1 MKFIRIKQVI
11 GIFIIGIFSI
21 HSTRAQGNL
30 PVLKTNTKA
39 LDVREG
45 HNLYKGYW
53 DVSPEVKKDVYY
65 AHRFKKA
72 TTITFY
78 SDIDSISFR
87 VSPRHTYDFIV
98 LLNNKD
104 TCYTQIS
111 TIRSSYYK
119 DCKSC
124 IISKDTIPFTLGND
138 NRIYIAA
145 KVNGSETIKLFFDTG
160 ADNIVLF
167 PSAYQKE
174 VKLKFDG
181 TIANRATGGTE
192 IRNTS
197 SSNDLAISKLK
208 WKDEQVM
215 FTGKQIGEGDGTL
228 GYDVFEDKIIEFNY
242 DKKIMIIHDS
252 PFKIDKG
259 YVKFAMQLLGGQV
272 PFLPGTLVNHDKQYK
287 AHFMFDM
294 GATGC
299 LFLNQGF
306 LLKNDLYGTFQ
317 ITGESQMTGA
327 GAGAIKTTRVLLPGF
342 IFGNYE
348 LKQVPIYLESPAEH
362 DPGTGVLGMDLLKR
376 FNTIIDYQ
384 NNLIWLKPNHLV
396 NSPYKQSQKQNVQ

>member
-1 MKFIRIKQVI
+1 MKFIQIKRVV
-11 GIFIIGIFSI
+11 GIFIIGILFI
-21 HSTRAQGNL
+21 HSTWAQGNL
-30 PVLKTNTKA
+30 PILKTNTKT

-45 HNLYKGYW
+45 HNFYKGYW
-53 DVSPEVKKDVYY
+53 GVSPEVKKDVYF
-65 AHRFKKA
+65 AHRFKKT

-78 SDIDSISFR
+78 SDVDSISFR
-87 VSPRHTYDFIV
+87 VSPRNTYDFII

-111 TIRSSYYK
+111 TIRTSYFK
-119 DCKSC
+119 ECHDC

-138 NRIYIAA
+138 NRIYVAA
-145 KVNGSETIKLFFDTG
+145 KVNDSETIKLFFDTG

-167 PSAYQKE
+167 PSAYQKG

-181 TIANRATGGTE
+181 SIANRATGGTE
-192 IRNTS
+192 IRKTS
-197 SSNDLAISKLK
+197 NLNDLAICKLK

-215 FTGKQIGEGDGTL
+215 SIGKQIGEGDGTL

-242 DKKIMIIHDS
+242 DKKLMIIHDS
-252 PFKIDKG
+252 SFKIDKG
-259 YVKFAMQLLGGQV
+259 YVKFSMQLQGGEV
-272 PFLPGTLVNHDKQYK
+272 PFLPGTLINNDKKYK
-287 AHFMFDM
+287 ADFMFDM

-306 LLKNDLYGTFQ
+306 LFKNKLYGAFK

-327 GAGAIKTTRVLLPGF
+327 GAQAIKTTRVLLPGF
-342 IFGNYE
+342 VFGNYE

-384 NNLIWLKPNHLV
+384 NNMIYLKPNGIIK
-396 NSPYKQSQKQNVQ
+396 SPYK